1 MEKKFGKRGKKQKKA
16 SIVKHCDPE
25 IPPSSLI
32 FAINAD
38 GFSHFPSLPNL
49 KLFNI
54 LSWYSNFFTKH
65 ASFKGVS
72 VVKGFEVA

>member
-38 GFSHFPSLPNL
+38 GFSQFPSLTLTFSTSYLDVLTFSPNMCHSEESQL
-49 KLFNI
+49 
-54 LSWYSNFFTKH
+54 
-65 ASFKGVS
+65 
-72 VVKGFEVA
+72 